1 MLDVKKNSKLLTPI
15 VISNLSII
23 LGKTKILNQINCKIK
38 NKSIV
43 AVLGP
48 NGAGKSMFLKTINGL
63 IGIDSGKF
71 GTLSALLNWWV
82 KFTNK

>member
-38 NKSIV
+38 K
-43 AVLGP
+43 
-48 NGAGKSMFLKTINGL
+48 
-63 IGIDSGKF
+63 
-71 GTLSALLNWWV
+71 
-82 KFTNK
+82 